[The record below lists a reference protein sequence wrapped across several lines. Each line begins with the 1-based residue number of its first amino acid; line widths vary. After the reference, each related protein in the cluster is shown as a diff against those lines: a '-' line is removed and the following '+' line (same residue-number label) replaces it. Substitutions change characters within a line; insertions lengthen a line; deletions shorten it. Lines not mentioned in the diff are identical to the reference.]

1 MSQTSNQEIGKSLV
15 SIVISPDNIESA
27 LNALENVFDPLI
39 NNQLAQNIPFVDIL
53 IKTIKTGF
61 NVKQHFFVK
70 KLKRF
75 LENLSDISNEDK
87 KRFSDKINNNSKSSE
102 KLYEQLIIYIDRLD
116 EEEKADL
123 VAKLFKAYIQKRID
137 QQLFFRLARAIEQAF
152 YVSSQKARGHSLR
165 KLRPN

>member
-102 KLYEQLIIYIDRLD
+102 KLYEQLIIL
-116 EEEKADL
+116 
-123 VAKLFKAYIQKRID
+123 
-137 QQLFFRLARAIEQAF
+137 
-152 YVSSQKARGHSLR
+152 
-165 KLRPN
+165 